1 MTLTPNG
8 EAKVRAIQWAVV
20 AANLRGGAAAV
31 AHGVEVPAGSKKLQ
45 FFKNAQRMPIASMN
59 EPGVAAYFQDVVGSA
74 DAKSPIACGL
84 FRLEAGK
91 PLVYTYTYDDTK
103 IVLDGHIEFSD
114 GTQKVRGEP
123 GDVLFFPKGSTITF
137 STDSSGL
144 AWACGQRKL
153 F

>member
-1 MTLTPNG
+1 M
-8 EAKVRAIQWAVV
+8 KAIHWAVV
-20 AANLRGGAAAV
+20 AALGTSGAATAM
-31 AHGVEVPAGSKKLQ
+31 AHGMEVPTGSKKLQ
-45 FFKNAQRMPIASMN
+45 IFKNAQRMPIASMN

-74 DAKSPIACGL
+74 DPKAPIACGL
-84 FRLEAGK
+84 FRLESGK

-103 IVLDGHIEFSD
+103 IVLDGHIYFSD
-114 GTQKVRGEP
+114 GTQKVKGEP
-123 GDVLFFPKGSTITF
+123 GDVLYFPKGSTITF

>member
-1 MTLTPNG
+1 VKT
-8 EAKVRAIQWAVV
+8 IHWAVV
-20 AANLRGGAAAV
+20 AALGISGGAMAT
-31 AHGVEVPAGSKKLQ
+31 AHGVEVPPGGKKLQ
-45 FFKNAQRMPIASMN
+45 IFKNAQRMPIASMN
-59 EPGVAAYFQDVVGSA
+59 EPGVAAYFQDVVGSGDPKA
-74 DAKSPIACGL
+74 PIACGL

-103 IVLDGHIEFSD
+103 IVLEGRIDFSD
-114 GTQKVRGEP
+114 GTQKVKGEP

-137 STDSSGL
+137 STDTAGL